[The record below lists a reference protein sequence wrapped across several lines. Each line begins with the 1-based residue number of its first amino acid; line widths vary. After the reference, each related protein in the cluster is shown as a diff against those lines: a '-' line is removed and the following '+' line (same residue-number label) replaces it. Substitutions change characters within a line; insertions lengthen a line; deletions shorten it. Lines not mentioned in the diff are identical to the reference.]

1 MNSSETRSPNNVT
14 LSTRGLREIGTR
26 PRLPDYLSQLWDRR
40 HFIVADSRA
49 RAQTSNR
56 QMLLG
61 SVWLVLKP
69 LLDGLAFYL
78 IFALLLKTDRG
89 VENFVGFLLIGVFM
103 FQFTQ
108 RCLTTGASSVTS
120 NRGLIRSFTF
130 PRASLPIAGVLREL
144 FSTGP
149 VLLTMAVLIVAIPPH
164 AVITWRWLLFPA
176 VLALQTT
183 FNLGLALFAAR
194 IVFRIPDLNHAI
206 SFMTRF
212 WIYGSGVFFS
222 LDHFVTHPG
231 LLQVMQ
237 LNPLFVIL
245 DMTRDLLL
253 YGVSPTAGSWLVL
266 TLWATAL
273 PLAGLLFFWR
283 GEESYGRG

>member
-1 MNSSETRSPNNVT
+1 MSGATTDSRRKVT

-26 PRLPDYLSQLWDRR
+26 PRLADYLGQLWDRR

-61 SVWLVLKP
+61 SGWLVLKP

-108 RCLTTGASSVTS
+108 RCLTTGAASVAS

-149 VLLTMAVLIVAIPPH
+149 VLLTMAVLIVVIPPH
-164 AVITWRWLLFPA
+164 AEITWRWLLFPA

-183 FNLGLALFAAR
+183 FNLGLALFAGR
-194 IVFRIPDLNHAI
+194 IVFRVPDLNHAI

-231 LLQVMQ
+231 LLQAMQ

-253 YGVSPTAGSWLVL
+253 YGVTPTTGSWVTLA
-266 TLWATAL
+266 LWATVL

>member
-1 MNSSETRSPNNVT
+1 MNLAARRRPA

-26 PRLPDYLSQLWDRR
+26 PPLVDYLSQLWGRR

-61 SVWLVLKP
+61 SAWLVLKP

-108 RCLTTGASSVTS
+108 RCLTTGAASVTS

-149 VLLTMAVLIVAIPPH
+149 VLLTMAVLIVTIPPH
-164 AVITWRWLLFPA
+164 AEITWRWLLFPA
-176 VLALQTT
+176 VLALQTM
-183 FNLGLALFAAR
+183 FNLGLAFFAGR
-194 IVFRIPDLNHAI
+194 IIFRVPDLNHAI
-206 SFMTRF
+206 SFLTRF

-222 LDHFVTHPG
+222 LDHFVNHAG
-231 LLQVMQ
+231 LLHVMQ

-245 DMTRDLLL
+245 DITRDLLL
-253 YGVSPTAGSWLVL
+253 YGITPSTGSWITL
-266 TLWATAL
+266 TLWATVL
-273 PLAGLLFFWR
+273 PLAGLVFFWR

>member
-1 MNSSETRSPNNVT
+1 MNISETRSPHIVT

-26 PRLPDYLSQLWDRR
+26 PSLHDYLVQLWDRR

-164 AVITWRWLLFPA
+164 AAITWRWLLFPA

-253 YGVSPTAGSWLVL
+253 YGVTPTSGSWLVL

>member
-164 AVITWRWLLFPA
+164 AVITWRWMLFPA

>member
-1 MNSSETRSPNNVT
+1 MTVT
-14 LSTRGLREIGTR
+14 DTGSHGKVVLSTRGLREIGTR
-26 PRLPDYLSQLWDRR
+26 PKLVDYLAQLWGRR

-61 SVWLVLKP
+61 SGWLVLKP

-108 RCLTTGASSVTS
+108 RCLTTGAASVTS
-120 NRGLIRSFTF
+120 NRGLIRSFAF
-130 PRASLPIAGVLREL
+130 PRASLPIAGVMREL

-149 VLLTMAVLIVAIPPH
+149 VLLTMAALIVVIPPH
-164 AVITWRWLLFPA
+164 AEITWRWLLFPA
-176 VLALQTT
+176 VLVLQTT
-183 FNLGLALFAAR
+183 FNLGLALFAGR
-194 IVFRIPDLNHAI
+194 IIFRVPDLNHAI
-206 SFMTRF
+206 NFMTRF

-253 YGVSPTAGSWLVL
+253 YGVTPASSSWV
-266 TLWATAL
+266 TLAVWSTVL